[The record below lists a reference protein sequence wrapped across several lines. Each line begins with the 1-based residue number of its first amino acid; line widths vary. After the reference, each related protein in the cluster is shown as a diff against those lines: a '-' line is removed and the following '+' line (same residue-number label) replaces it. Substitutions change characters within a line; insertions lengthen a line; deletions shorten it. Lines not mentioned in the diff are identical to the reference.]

1 MREQTATSE
10 RDAMSEQGEM
20 ATGGH
25 DGGLAGGEVTDV
37 AAANTAADSAHA
49 GDTTIGTGAAPNA
62 PTAASPAPRYLRP
75 GRPTLVFNTVM
86 AWLTRRGVSVRGSRV
101 LAVRGRTSGEWRTT
115 PVNPL
120 TYEDELYLVAPRGV
134 TQWVRN
140 LRAAGGGELRLGKRA
155 EAFTYVELPDDDK
168 PDLLRA
174 YLRNWKME
182 VGAFFDGVG
191 PDASDDELRRIA
203 PGYPVFRVVLTDA
216 N

>member
-1 MREQTATSE
+1 
-10 RDAMSEQGEM
+10 
-20 ATGGH
+20 
-25 DGGLAGGEVTDV
+25 
-37 AAANTAADSAHA
+37 
-49 GDTTIGTGAAPNA
+49 
-62 PTAASPAPRYLRP
+62 
-75 GRPTLVFNTVM
+75 M

-120 TYEDELYLVAPRGV
+120 THGDELYLVAPRGV

-155 EAFTYVELPDDDK
+155 EAFTYVELPDDEK

-191 PDASDDELRRIA
+191 PDASDEELRRIA
-203 PGYPVFRVVLTDA
+203 PGYPVFRVVLADA
-216 N
+216 S